1 MSFRIEEGEAPV
13 AGLRRAVLE
22 QIGSAEERLSPA
34 GLEDDPAKAVH
45 EARKAIKRARSGLRL
60 GRAAF
65 GRGVVRAEI
74 SALRDTAG
82 RLSSARDAE
91 VARGLLREV
100 AAEGVGRLP
109 EASWQHFEQALD
121 GRAEADG
128 PGPALTRHAE
138 LASEELAAVRGR
150 IEVWSPEPGAKLAPV
165 LAGLARG
172 QKRGRRALKAARQ
185 GKDPGARHEL
195 RKRVKDTWY
204 QLELLGGL
212 WPAVLD
218 VYADEAHRLSGL
230 LGDEHDLMVLAG
242 LLERVE
248 GVPDDPA
255 PALELIAHRR
265 EALWAEAG
273 PLARRLY
280 AEPPKA
286 LVARLEA
293 YGKASRSGSTSSS
306 AGTGSPTTLV

>member
-1 MSFRIEEGEAPV
+1 MSFRIEEWELPV

-22 QIGSAEERLSPA
+22 QIGRAEEKLSPRE
-34 GLEDDPAKAVH
+34 LEGDPAKAVH

-65 GRGVVRAEI
+65 GRKAVRAEL
-74 SALRDTAG
+74 SALRDAAG

-91 VARGLLREV
+91 VARALLRDV
-100 AAEGVGRLP
+100 AAQGVGRLP
-109 EASWQHFEQALD
+109 AASWQHFEQALD
-121 GRAEADG
+121 GRAETDG

-150 IEVWSPEPGAKLAPV
+150 IEVWSPDGEGGFAPV

-172 QKRGRRALKAARQ
+172 QKRGQRALRAALR
-185 GKDPGARHEL
+185 GNDPDVRHEL

-204 QLELLGGL
+204 QIELLGGL

-218 VYADEAHRLSGL
+218 AQADEAHRLSGL
-230 LGDEHDLMVLAG
+230 LGDEHDLTVLAG
-242 LLERVE
+242 LLERIE

-265 EALWAEAG
+265 EELWAEAL
-273 PLARRLY
+273 PLAGRLY
-280 AEPPKA
+280 AEKPKA